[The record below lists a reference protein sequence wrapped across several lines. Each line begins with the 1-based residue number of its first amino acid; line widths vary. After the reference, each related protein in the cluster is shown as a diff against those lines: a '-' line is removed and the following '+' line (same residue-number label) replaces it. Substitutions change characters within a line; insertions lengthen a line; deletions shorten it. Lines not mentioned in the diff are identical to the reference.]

1 MNTPSP
7 AEAVGAQGA
16 AVAPVA
22 SVESIEPVAVP
33 AFEAAPRAL
42 AREADRHALHQGER
56 VWLETNCYVDLW
68 IELLHDFGL
77 DPRAALGFTVLQ
89 AFEGDQFTFPKFLLD
104 DLATLYGVQA
114 QELAIY
120 DTLERQVQEQ
130 TRRGHVV
137 IVEVDAF
144 YLPDTRATSYR
155 QTHSKTTIG
164 IKRIDTGARQMEYF
178 HNAGYFT
185 LSGEDYDYL
194 FRLASE
200 LAGNPHV
207 LFPYAEFVKRNRPA
221 LSDASLA
228 DASASLLAMHLSR
241 RPNSNPIGEWRAAF
255 KEHVHAV
262 LNRDVSYFHLY
273 SFNVMRQLG
282 ANFELL
288 STYLGWLRERGF
300 DIPDSLAKDAQH
312 IASESMVMQFRL
324 ARARMRARPDFCD
337 DCLDGLEASY
347 ERVMTPLA
355 ALFS

>member
-1 MNTPSP
+1 MSASLP
-7 AEAVGAQGA
+7 AEIAGAKMTQA
-16 AVAPVA
+16 AQPV
-22 SVESIEPVAVP
+22 EP
-33 AFEAAPRAL
+33 APRVL
-42 AREADRHALHQGER
+42 LRETDRHALHQGER

-68 IELLHDFGL
+68 IELLHDYGF

-89 AFEGDQFTFPKFLLD
+89 AFEGDQFTFPKFSLD
-104 DLATLYGVQA
+104 DLARLYGLQA

-120 DTLERQVQEQ
+120 DTVERHVLEQ

-137 IVEVDAF
+137 LVEVDGF
-144 YLPDTRATSYR
+144 HLPDTRATSYR
-155 QTHSKTTIG
+155 QTHPKTTIG
-164 IKRIDTGARQMEYF
+164 IKRIDASSRQLEYF

-185 LSGEDYDYL
+185 LSGDDYDGV
-194 FRLASE
+194 FRLSPE
-200 LAGNPHV
+200 LAGNPDL

-221 LSDASLA
+221 LPEAELVH
-228 DASASLLAMHLSR
+228 ASASVLAMHLAR
-241 RPNSNPIGEWRAAF
+241 RPTSNPISEWRAAF
-255 KEHVHAV
+255 PEHVHAV
-262 LNRDVSYFHLY
+262 LNRDVAYFHLY

-288 STYLGWLRERGF
+288 SKYLTWLRERGF
-300 DIPDSLAKDAQH
+300 DIPESLSKDAQH

-324 ARARMRARPDFCD
+324 VRARMRGRPDFCD